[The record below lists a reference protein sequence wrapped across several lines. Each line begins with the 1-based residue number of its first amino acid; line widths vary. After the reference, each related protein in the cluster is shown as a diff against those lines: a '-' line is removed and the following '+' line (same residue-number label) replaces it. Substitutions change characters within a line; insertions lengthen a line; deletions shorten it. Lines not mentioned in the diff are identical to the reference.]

1 MKTNTG
7 RFSLKCTALKLWPSN
22 HKQAWEKSLKAPG
35 LFERPSSP
43 AKWRASSIIK
53 TRKGYGIWLDW
64 LASASGY
71 SASEINKSRC
81 EDLVTQ
87 ETVIAYVD
95 YLERFC
101 SSMTVYNRVQEL
113 YDAVVAMASHLP
125 KAHWVWLK
133 AAWKNLRAQA
143 TPSRNKLPRLKEAD
157 QLEALGLSL
166 MQQAETAPERNYR
179 QKGGLTALQ
188 RALMF
193 RDGLMIALL
202 IRRPFRIKN
211 FYALSMGN
219 NFLVHETG
227 AVFSF
232 KASDMKGKR
241 SVEVPFPEGL
251 LPYLQRY
258 IRHYREIL
266 LTTSAKVKGKT
277 TIDALWVSR
286 DGTALTEGPL
296 RVAIYK
302 RTKAAF
308 GASMPPHWF
317 RDSAVTTLVRHSP
330 GAARITGP
338 ILSHTTTDIAQK
350 HYNQAEMIY
359 AARRHY
365 RVISDMMAEPDNA

>member
-1 MKTNTG
+1 MTG
-7 RFSLKCTALKLWPSN
+7 VQTCALPILILGFGLTVIFLLISDVLNHPILLSLADYCLVNLCLIFLAGYILRRITG
-22 HKQAWEKSLKAPG
+22 KAPG

-251 LPYLQRY
+251 LPYLDRKSTRLNSSH
-258 IRHYREIL
+258 IPLSRMPS
-266 LTTSAKVKGKT
+266 SA
-277 TIDALWVSR
+277 
-286 DGTALTEGPL
+286 
-296 RVAIYK
+296 
-302 RTKAAF
+302 
-308 GASMPPHWF
+308 
-317 RDSAVTTLVRHSP
+317 
-330 GAARITGP
+330 
-338 ILSHTTTDIAQK
+338 
-350 HYNQAEMIY
+350 
-359 AARRHY
+359 
-365 RVISDMMAEPDNA
+365 